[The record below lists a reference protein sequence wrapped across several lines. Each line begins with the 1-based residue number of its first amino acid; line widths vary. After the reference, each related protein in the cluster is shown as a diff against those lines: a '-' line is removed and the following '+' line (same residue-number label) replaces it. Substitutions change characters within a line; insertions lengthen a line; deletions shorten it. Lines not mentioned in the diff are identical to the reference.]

1 MYPRLPF
8 LVLPYTRAELPGW
21 RIPLT
26 LTGGLVSVA
35 DTRWQ
40 NAPKVTIRGKNH
52 GYLMELELSDWAERY
67 TFFLGRYYEMG
78 VQRVLDAILMPGD
91 RFVDIGANIGMIAL
105 HARSLVG
112 SAGRIDC
119 FEPNPE
125 CVERLRRHLQL
136 NNIQNVTIHICALS
150 DKAGKSTLNLSS
162 EHSGTATLTEVD
174 DVKRTLPVTV
184 CVGDDLLMEGPVIN
198 VMKVDVE
205 GYEMKVLSGL
215 TRTLEKFRPIIITE
229 LIEAHIHRAGSSV
242 AAVTQLLGTLGYVPL
257 GIGTVRKGIR
267 HRLALSRSL
276 KSCNDAV
283 WIHTDD
289 ARSARLSKFIR

>member
-105 HARSLVG
+105 HARSLIG
-112 SAGRIDC
+112 ATGHMDC

-125 CVERLRRHLQL
+125 CVARLRGHLQL
-136 NNIQNVTIHICALS
+136 NNIQNVTIHTCALS
-150 DKAGKSTLNLSS
+150 DKVGNSNLNLSS

-174 DVKRTLPVTV
+174 EVKRTLPVTV
-184 CVGDDLLMEGPVIN
+184 CVGDDLLMEGPGIN

-205 GYEMKVLSGL
+205 GYEMKVLNGL
-215 TRTLEKFRPIIITE
+215 TRTLKKFKPIIITE
-229 LIEAHIHRAGSSV
+229 LIDAHLHRAGSSV
-242 AAVTQLLGTLGYVPL
+242 AAVMELLGTLGYLPL
-257 GIGTVRKGIR
+257 GIGSERKGIR
-267 HRLALSRSL
+267 HRLTLSRSL
-276 KSCNDAV
+276 NSCNDAV
-283 WIHTDD
+283 WIHSDD
-289 ARSARLSKFIR
+289 ARAAHLSKFIH

>member
-26 LTGGLVSVA
+26 LTGGLVPIA

-40 NAPKVTIRGKNH
+40 NAPKVTIRGKSH
-52 GYLMELELSDWAERY
+52 GYLMELELSDWAERF

-91 RFVDIGANIGMIAL
+91 RFVDIGANIGMITL
-105 HARSLVG
+105 HACSLIG
-112 SAGRIDC
+112 SAGRVDC

-125 CVERLRRHLQL
+125 CVERTRRHLQM
-136 NNIQNVTIHICALS
+136 NDIQNVTIHMCALS
-150 DKAGKSTLNLSS
+150 DKVGNLNLNLSS
-162 EHSGTATLTEVD
+162 EHSGTATLTDVD
-174 DVKRTLPVTV
+174 EVKRALPVMV
-184 CVGDDLLMEGPVIN
+184 SVGDDLLMEGPRIN

-215 TRTLEKFRPIIITE
+215 QRTLKSFKPIIITE
-229 LIEAHIHRAGSSV
+229 LIEAHLRRAESSV
-242 AAVTQLLGTLGYVPL
+242 AAVTELLGSLGYAPL
-257 GIGTVRKGIR
+257 GIGSARKGIS
-267 HRLALSRSL
+267 HQLTLSRSL
-276 KSCNDAV
+276 NNCNDAV
-283 WIHTDD
+283 WIHADD
-289 ARSARLSKFIR
+289 TRSVHLSKFIR

>member
-21 RIPLT
+21 RIPLA

-40 NAPKVTIRGKNH
+40 NAPKVTIRGKDH

-91 RFVDIGANIGMIAL
+91 RFVDIGANIGMITL
-105 HARSLVG
+105 HARSLIG
-112 SAGRIDC
+112 STGRIDC

-125 CVERLRRHLQL
+125 CVERLRRHLQI
-136 NNIQNVTIHICALS
+136 NNIENVTIHTCALS
-150 DKAGKSTLNLSS
+150 DKVGNSNLNLSS

-174 DVKRTLPVTV
+174 EVKRTLPVTV
-184 CVGDDLLMEGPVIN
+184 CVGDDLLMEGPRIN

-205 GYEMKVLSGL
+205 GYEMKVLKGL
-215 TRTLEKFRPIIITE
+215 ARTLEKFRPIIITE
-229 LIEAHIHRAGSSV
+229 LIEAHIHLPCHSRACC
-242 AAVTQLLGTLGYVPL
+242 P
-257 GIGTVRKGIR
+257 
-267 HRLALSRSL
+267 
-276 KSCNDAV
+276 
-283 WIHTDD
+283 
-289 ARSARLSKFIR
+289 LSKRSYTK